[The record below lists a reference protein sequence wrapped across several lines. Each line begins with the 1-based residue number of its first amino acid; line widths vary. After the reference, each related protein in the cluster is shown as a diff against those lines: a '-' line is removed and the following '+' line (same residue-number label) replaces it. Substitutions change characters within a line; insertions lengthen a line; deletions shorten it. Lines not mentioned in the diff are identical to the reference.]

1 MSARHAALTGHH
13 AIEEALRRSGA
24 AGTLFLA
31 GERKRS
37 RALRALADERGVR
50 TQEVSAEE
58 LARIAG
64 TEEHRGVAYVPEGA
78 QEPSRSDLRSE
89 LGRLEGEPR
98 LVLVLDHVV
107 DPQNLGA
114 ILRSADQFAA
124 DLVVIPE
131 RRAAQITPAVARASA
146 GASAHVRTAVVSN
159 VAGAIRLL
167 KEHGFWV
174 FGAHLEGER
183 LDGVRF
189 TGRTA
194 VVMGGEGQGLSALVA
209 RECDTLARIPVAGR
223 VDSLNVSVAAGILM
237 YEVRRGQRFFGEAAP
252 LTPRG

>member
-1 MSARHAALTGHH
+1 MAARRLALTGYH

-24 AGTLFLA
+24 AGTLYLA
-31 GERKRS
+31 GDRKRGA
-37 RALRALADERGVR
+37 ALRALAAGRGVR
-50 TQEVSAEE
+50 VEEVSDGE
-58 LARIAG
+58 LSGIAG
-64 TEEHRGVAYVPEGA
+64 TEEHRGVAYVPEGTP
-78 QEPSRSDLRSE
+78 EPAPSDLRSE
-89 LGRLEGEPR
+89 LARLGQETC

-124 DLVVIPE
+124 DLVVIPD
-131 RRAAQITPAVARASA
+131 RRAAQVTPAVARASA
-146 GASAHVRTAVVSN
+146 GASAHVRIVVVSN

-167 KEHGFWV
+167 KDARFWV

-183 LDGVRF
+183 LDRVRF
-189 TGRTA
+189 AGRTA

-209 RECDTLARIPVAGR
+209 RECDTLARIPSAGR

-237 YEVRRGQRFFGEAAP
+237 YEVRRGQGFFE
-252 LTPRG
+252 